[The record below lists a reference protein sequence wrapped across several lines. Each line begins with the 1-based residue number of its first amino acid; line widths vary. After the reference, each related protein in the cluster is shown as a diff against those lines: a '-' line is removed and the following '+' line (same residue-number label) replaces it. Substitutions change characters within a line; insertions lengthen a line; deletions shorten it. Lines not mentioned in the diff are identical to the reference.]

1 MVYFQSYLGELVTFL
16 LSNLS
21 PHNPDEAWVIRR
33 GNTVF
38 VSFLILLLWVLSFYS
53 NYHYNHYRHHRYY
66 CSNYEWTKTIII
78 CYLLLY
84 ITQLFSWVFIQG
96 RGCTYSYCGKYESC
110 TDCVQDPFCGWC
122 DSSRSCLGGFP
133 KGPPKRN
140 CPDWFFY
147 HCYTVGDNRHCS
159 NNIQVKKN
167 KCLFLLLQKIK
178 RTFGKPL

>member
-1 MVYFQSYLGELVTFL
+1 MLFFQSSLGELVTFL

-21 PHNPDEAWVIRR
+21 PHNPDEVWVIRG
-33 GNTVF
+33 GNICF
-38 VSFLILLLWVLSFYS
+38 ISYSFALSFKIFMIIIYS
-53 NYHYNHYRHHRYY
+53 NYY
-66 CSNYEWTKTIII
+66 CSNYGWTRTMIM

-84 ITQLFSWVFIQG
+84 MTQLFSWVFIQG

-110 TDCVQDPFCGWC
+110 ADCVQDPFCGWC

-167 KCLFLLLQKIK
+167 KCLISSAKK
-178 RTFGKPL
+178 